1 MMARADAAMF
11 RAKRDGRDRVVI
23 LDVDDKLIPLGVT
36 SRTPLDDPTK
46 RDQLRLEDIN
56 ALD

>member
-11 RAKRDGRDRVVI
+11 QAKRDGRDRVVI
-23 LDVDDKLIPLGVT
+23 LDADDKLVPPGVT
-36 SRTPLDDPTK
+36 SRTPLDDPSQ
-46 RDQLRLEDIN
+46 RDELRLEELS